1 MKSDSPEGL
10 LLVDKPAGITSHD
23 VVDRVR
29 RAYGERSVGHLG
41 TLDPFATGLLIVLVG
56 RATRLAT
63 FLDIEPKVYEAVIS
77 FGSETDT
84 DDATGEVT
92 RSAPPPAESDIRA
105 AIVTLTGDIEQVP
118 PAYSA
123 KKVRGVRSYRRAR
136 RGEPV
141 VIPDVPIIVYA
152 AELLG
157 LAGDR
162 VTFRVKA
169 STGTYVRALARD
181 LGERLGVGAHL
192 AELRRE
198 AIGTL
203 RVEHAVPL
211 AEIEPGT
218 PLVPLSRVLEHLPA
232 IALDEAQRS
241 EVRHGRRL
249 RGGGAD
255 EQSAREP
262 VVLTAGGEV
271 VAVARAE
278 AGYLQPVVVLEG
290 E

>member
-1 MKSDSPEGL
+1 
-10 LLVDKPAGITSHD
+10 VDKPAGPTSHD
-23 VVDRVR
+23 AVARVR
-29 RAYGERSVGHLG
+29 RALGVRTLGHTG
-41 TLDPFATGLLIVLVG
+41 TLDPFASGLLLLLAG
-56 RATRLAT
+56 RATRVARFIDGL
-63 FLDIEPKVYEAVIS
+63 PKTYVGVARL
-77 FGSETDT
+77 GLRTDT
-84 DDATGEVT
+84 DDRTG
-92 RSAPPPAESDIRA
+92 APLGEPADLGGLVREQIKA
-105 AIVTLTGDIEQVP
+105 AVEAMVGSYPQRP

-136 RGEPV
+136 RGEAV
-141 VIPDVPIIVYA
+141 VIPDVPISVYG
-152 AELLG
+152 AELLE

-211 AEIEPGT
+211 AEIRPGT
-218 PLVPLSRVLEHLPA
+218 PLVPLTRVLEHLPA
-232 IALDEAQRS
+232 LALDDAQRS
-241 EVRHGRRL
+241 DVRHGRRL

-255 EQSAREP
+255 GQRAREP